1 MKKIFTACILFAGLS
16 ASAQKILHGSN
27 AIKLNLLGLPL
38 NNYSLQYERKLNNR
52 MSAALSFRVM
62 PSSGL
67 PFKNTIADAIGDND
81 VDVQATV
88 KSFRMSNIA
97 ITPEFRFYIG
107 RKGNMRGFYVAPF
120 YRFANFKVENLV
132 VSYTDDLNAKQQVSL
147 SGKQQTHTFGAGI
160 GKQWIL
166 GKMVV
171 LDWLIFA
178 PHFGVG
184 NGTFTGVSSQTL
196 SAQEQADLYKE
207 LDDLDI
213 PLTTKKITVNAN
225 GATMGLSGSWG
236 GLRSSLSIGIR
247 F

>member
-1 MKKIFTACILFAGLS
+1 MKRILFMSIMLFGVA

-27 AIKLNLLGLPL
+27 AIKVNLLGLPL
-38 NNYSLQYERKLNNR
+38 NNYQVQYERKINNR
-52 MSAALSFRVM
+52 MSAALSFRIM

-67 PFKNTIADAIGDND
+67 PFKNAIADAVGDND
-81 VDVQATV
+81 VDAQATV

-120 YRFANFKVENLV
+120 YRYANFKVDNLV
-132 VSYTDDLNAKQQVSL
+132 VSYTDDLNNKQQVSL
-147 SGKQQTHTFGAGI
+147 KGKQQTHTFGAGI
-160 GKQWIL
+160 GKQWVL
-166 GKMVV
+166 GKMIV
-171 LDWLIFA
+171 LDWLLFA

-184 NGTFTGVSSQTL
+184 SGTFTGISSTPL
-196 SAQEQADLYKE
+196 SSQEQADLYTE

-213 PLTTKKITVNAN
+213 PLTTKKVSVNSN
-225 GATMGLSGSWG
+225 GATMGLSGAWG
-236 GLRSSLSIGIR
+236 GIRSSLSIGIR